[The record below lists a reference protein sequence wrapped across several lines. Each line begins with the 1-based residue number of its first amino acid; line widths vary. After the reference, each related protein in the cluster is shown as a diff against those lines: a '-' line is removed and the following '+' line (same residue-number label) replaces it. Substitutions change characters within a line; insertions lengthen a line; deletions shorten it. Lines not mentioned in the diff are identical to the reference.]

1 MREEK
6 LINEDVKAKIKELAE
21 DIDIAMME
29 TNLGNRP
36 THIVPMST
44 KDVDDEGCIWFL
56 SNRNSDHNENLDSDK
71 SVQLIYSQPSK
82 MEFMTIYGQ
91 AFITTDKN
99 VLDRYYSTSDDTW
112 FEGVDDPNLT
122 AIKVIPEEAY
132 YWDSKEGKF
141 VSFLPL

>member
-6 LINEDVKAKIKELAE
+6 LINEDAKAKIKNLAE

-36 THIVPMST
+36 AHIVPMST

-56 SNRNSDHNENLDSDK
+56 SNKNSDHNLNLDSDK

-132 YWDSKEGKF
+132 YWDSQEGKF